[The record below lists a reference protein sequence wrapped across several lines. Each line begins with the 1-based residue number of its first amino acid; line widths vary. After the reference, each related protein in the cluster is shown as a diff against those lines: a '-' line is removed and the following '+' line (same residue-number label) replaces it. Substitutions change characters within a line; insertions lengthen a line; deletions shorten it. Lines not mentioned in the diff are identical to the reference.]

1 MVKTAQNESPTV
13 VETHKTQE
21 VLLYQFFLA
30 EGGSAGI
37 A

>member
-1 MVKTAQNESPTV
+1 MKTV
-13 VETHKTQE
+13 VEMHKTQE

-30 EGGSAGI
+30 EGGSAGV